1 MYIYLCDEGEM
12 HLYMFIYIHIYT
24 YMYMYMYTYIY
35 IGRRKQGAYPWDE
48 SDYCQKWQVYLTL
61 EEIRR
66 GERRKTGKDLMWVE
80 MCVCI
85 YICI

>member
-1 MYIYLCDEGEM
+1 MYFCN
-12 HLYMFIYIHIYT
+12 YIHIH
-24 YMYMYMYTYIY
+24 IC

-66 GERRKTGKDLMWVE
+66 GERRKTGTYMMYVY
-80 MCVCI
+80 V
-85 YICI
+85 YIFVYTSA